1 MKSKYFLWFTAL
13 VIGFNT
19 VAFAQKVTVE
29 PYAPGEGLMLTSK
42 GNSWRLSGF
51 MQPLIE
57 TRAYSDTAENN
68 TFTRYRMRRMVTRLT
83 GRNSQYNIS
92 YQVQIDLTGSSE
104 GGGDANTNNYLMDA
118 WIAWRP
124 IRQLNIKFGQDG
136 SNSDTREMG
145 MRSNTLQ
152 LVDRSPVSLAFSSIR
167 EYGLWL
173 ESKVRTGNYSFLATS
188 FSVTNGDGANVYNN
202 DFGGLKYSGRADF
215 IPFGN
220 FNNGGQFRQA
230 DMAYEMTPKLVVGAY
245 YSYNQGITDRR
256 GRNSGDILYLD
267 SAGNNALPDYQ
278 KYGADLLFKYKGF
291 SLIAEYVNAKAIV
304 PNTIATRVRTDGS
317 TSADFTLANG
327 EQNKTAYVLNRII
340 TGSGVNV
347 QAGYMFRKG
356 ISVDGRYAVM
366 MPEQYSFLR
375 NATFNLRSRYYT
387 FGLTKYFGRHY
398 GSKVQASLTA
408 TELLPGAISTDRT
421 PVKGLEFI
429 GNIMFTIAL

>member
-1 MKSKYFLWFTAL
+1 MKSKHFLWFTAII
-13 VIGFNT
+13 IGINS

-29 PYAPGEGLMLTSK
+29 PYEPGEGVMLTSK

-51 MQPLIE
+51 MQPMIE

-92 YQVQIDLTGSSE
+92 YQVQVDLTGSSE
-104 GGGDANTNNYLMDA
+104 GGGDATTNNYLMDA
-118 WIAWRP
+118 WVAWRP
-124 IRQLNIKFGQDG
+124 IRQLNIKLGQDG
-136 SNSDTREMG
+136 SNSDTREMM
-145 MRSNTLQ
+145 MRSNALQ

-167 EYGLWL
+167 EYGFWL

-202 DFGGLKYSGRADF
+202 DFGGVKYSGRADF

-230 DMAYEMTPKLVVGAY
+230 DLEYEMTPKLVVGAY

-256 GRNSGDILYLD
+256 GRASGDIRYLD
-267 SAGNNALPDYQ
+267 SAGNSALPDYQ

-291 SLIAEYVNAKAIV
+291 SLIAEYVNGKAIV

-317 TSADFTLANG
+317 TSPDFLVDSV
-327 EQNKTAYVLNRII
+327 QNVNAYVQNRII
-340 TGSGVNV
+340 TGSGINV

-375 NATFNLRSRYYT
+375 NPTFNLRSRYYT
-387 FGLTKYFGRHY
+387 LCLTKYFGRNY

-421 PVKGLEFI
+421 PVKGLEFV